1 IRTTSAMASTR
12 TVLFCLF
19 FYILVLGALAT
30 DSEIVEAKDIKVESA
45 ADLNEASPTE
55 TWHESGAMQ
64 VKPYNILEANCP
76 QGYVLANKHCHRR
89 V

>member
-1 IRTTSAMASTR
+1 IRTTSIMASWS
-12 TVLFCLF
+12 TVFFCLF

-30 DSEIVEAKDIKVESA
+30 DSEIVEAMDIKVDSA
-45 ADLNEASPTE
+45 ADLNESSPTE
-55 TWHESGAMQ
+55 PWHESGAMQ

>member
-1 IRTTSAMASTR
+1 MASTR

-30 DSEIVEAKDIKVESA
+30 DSEIVEAMDIKVESA
-45 ADLNEASPTE
+45 ADPNETRPTE
-55 TWHESGAMQ
+55 TWQESGAMQ